1 MYFKQVYGRVLRKKR
16 AALSMK
22 NEHVNPT
29 EAFLVEDGDWSQFPF
44 IYLQGR
50 PPVEQLIVA
59 YLIRHR
65 NNVTNACFPSHRTL
79 MKEIG
84 IHSKT
89 TLKRYIK
96 KLITDEI
103 ISTYPRSNIDGTR
116 STNGYKI
123 NIRFKQTN
131 KNRSI

>member
-1 MYFKQVYGRVLRKKR
+1 
-16 AALSMK
+16 MK

-84 IHSKT
+84 IYSKT

-96 KLITDEI
+96 KLIADEI